1 MLYLFRSIMLYV
13 RWICSLYISL
23 EDEISFDWSTC
34 VGNVF
39 ISLFISPCQ
48 HCIARKRRDIMKSV
62 EGWYST
68 CNNVFFY
75 KFFVSMHWNRFFAYW
90 MGGLKRVFGTLHWD
104 ILWKDGL
111 NHVICDYLNRELG
124 SIDKIV
130 HWQAISVGIFGV
142 QNSLEL
148 TWCALLKS
156 CLFLYVCFQIFFHM
170 LVFV

>member
-1 MLYLFRSIMLYV
+1 MLSV

-39 ISLFISPCQ
+39 ISPFISPNVS
-48 HCIARKRRDIMKSV
+48 IARKRQDIMESV
-62 EGWYST
+62 EGWHST

-104 ILWKDGL
+104 IPWKDDL

-148 TWCALLKS
+148 PWRALLKS
-156 CLFLYVCFQIFFHM
+156 CLFLYMFVFRIFSYVSF
-170 LVFV
+170 